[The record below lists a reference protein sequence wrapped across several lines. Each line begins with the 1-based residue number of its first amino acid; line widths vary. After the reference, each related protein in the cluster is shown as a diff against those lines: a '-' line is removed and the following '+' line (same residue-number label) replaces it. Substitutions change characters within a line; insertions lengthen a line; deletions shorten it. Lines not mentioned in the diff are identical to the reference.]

1 MMKSDRC
8 IPIKLCLIP
17 STEFFYFYF
26 YINIYIHIYH
36 LVQSWKTKVKTC
48 YSKVFP
54 KCDMHTYELRRG
66 LYGILWEVSVPC
78 SLVGKY
84 THP

>member
-1 MMKSDRC
+1 MMISDRC
-8 IPIKLCLIP
+8 IPIKLCLIS
-17 STEFFYFYF
+17 STEIFYFYF
-26 YINIYIHIYH
+26 YINMYIYH

-54 KCDMHTYELRRG
+54 KCDMYMHKLRRG

-84 THP
+84 ANH